1 MNKEEMVKEVFIKLM
16 DRIEVQSELVN
27 SWTKHLITTQSALA
41 LGLGFLLNL
50 STTHNSEVKIF
61 YVIFLAAIA
70 IISARILTNIII
82 RQLQWEGEY
91 IRQIRKLEDNNV
103 PVIFEN
109 TGINIE
115 TKSFEG
121 RGFIANQISFF
132 FCIIL
137 LAWLSIAFVQIAYM
151 L

>member
-50 STTHNSEVKIF
+50 SATHNSEVKIF

-115 TKSFEG
+115 TKPFEG